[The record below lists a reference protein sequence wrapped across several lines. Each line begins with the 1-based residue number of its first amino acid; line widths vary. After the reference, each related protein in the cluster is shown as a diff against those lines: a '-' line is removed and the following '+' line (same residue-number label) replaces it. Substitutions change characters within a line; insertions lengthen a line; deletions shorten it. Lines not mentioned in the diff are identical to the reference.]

1 MDESKETHTK
11 PLFNSASRVGNI
23 AKSSILGIVSQVV
36 NLLMNFIFRTLFIYY
51 LSKEYLGLNGLF
63 TNILN
68 FLSLAELGIGGVIVY
83 RMYQPIA
90 QNNVDEVAKLMRF
103 YKIVYRIIAL
113 SLTVIG
119 LALMPALPYLIK
131 DASEIP
137 SDVNL
142 YVIYAIYLS
151 ETVSSYFFVYKTSI
165 FSADQKQYFISIMN
179 ISAILLKFSI
189 RILILVLTKNY
200 TIVMLSGVVLNIV
213 NNIIFSLIAQ
223 KRYYP
228 IFKNAS
234 KLDKATI
241 NGIKKDVLGML
252 CHKIGS
258 VVVFST
264 DNILIAAFIG
274 ISAGGLYSNYSMV
287 ISAASML
294 ISQLFI
300 GLTSS
305 VGNYRAL
312 ESKDSYY
319 NAYRNI
325 VFASLAIAS
334 CAAIALFTLINP
346 FIEVWIG
353 ADYLLGV
360 PVVIALSVSFFI
372 SQARVSNNSFFSAS
386 GLFRYEK
393 WRPLAEIAINLIA
406 SITLVHF
413 FGLIG
418 IFLGTIISSVSIVF
432 WRECTFLHKK
442 EFTGKNPAYFFAWVL
457 FFFVF
462 SVAVSTGLYFLFNL
476 FPVNIG
482 FLLLRFAIAGV
493 VPIGLLSLFT
503 FRTPQYKYL
512 MGKIKGLFRKI
523 FKKFKKTTPV
533 IIDTP
538 IDNIK
543 QLSELDG
550 GITEDSSE
558 IEIINDDI
566 KSDEII

>member
-1 MDESKETHTK
+1 MDKKLDSSK

-23 AKSSILGIVSQVV
+23 AKSSLLGIISQVIG
-36 NLLMNFIFRTLFIYY
+36 LLMNFIFRTLFIYY

-63 TNILN
+63 NNILN

-103 YKIVYRIIAL
+103 YKIVYRVIAL
-113 SLTVIG
+113 SVTLIG
-119 LALMPALPYLIK
+119 LAVMPALPYLIK
-131 DASEIP
+131 DATEIP

-142 YVIYAIYLS
+142 YVIYAIFLS

-179 ISAILLKFSI
+179 ISANILKFSI

-200 TIVMLSGVVLNIV
+200 TIVMLSGVILNIV

-223 KRYYP
+223 KRYKP
-228 IFKNAS
+228 VFKKAS
-234 KLDKATI
+234 KLDKETVQ
-241 NGIKKDVLGML
+241 GIKKDVLGML

-264 DNILIAAFIG
+264 DNILISAFIG
-274 ISAGGLYSNYSMV
+274 ISVGGLYSNYSMV
-287 ISAASML
+287 ISAAGML
-294 ISQLFI
+294 IGQLFI

-312 ESKDSYY
+312 ESKESYY

-353 ADYLLGV
+353 AEYLLGV
-360 PVVIALSVSFFI
+360 PIVIALSISFFI
-372 SQARVSNNSFFSAS
+372 NQARVSNSSFISAS

-393 WRPLAEIAINLIA
+393 WRPLTEIAINLIA
-406 SITLVHF
+406 SIALVHF

-418 IFLGTIISSVSIVF
+418 IFLGTIISSVSVVF

-442 EFTGKNPAYFFAWVL
+442 EFKGKNPAYFFAWVL
-457 FFFVF
+457 FFFGF

-482 FLLLRFAIAGV
+482 FLLLRFAIAGI
-493 VPIGLLSLFT
+493 VPIALLSLLT

-512 MGKIKGLFRKI
+512 MGKMKGLVSKI
-523 FKKFKKTTPV
+523 FRKFKKSTPV
-533 IIDTP
+533 AVDNP
-538 IDNIK
+538 IDNIE
-543 QLSELDG
+543 QMSELDG
-550 GITEDSSE
+550 GIAEDNSD
-558 IEIINDDI
+558 IEIINDEI
-566 KSDEII
+566 KTDE